1 VADVVVQVAEL
12 ELEKLVISRL
22 NVRQQVGDVSELA
35 DSIRSEGILQPLLVR
50 PVGSSYEIIVGSRRF
65 AAARQ
70 AGLRVVP
77 AAVRSLTDQQ
87 AVVISLTE
95 NLQRGDLSLEERVEG
110 YKKLQE
116 LNATEFGSVRS
127 LGRAIGRD
135 HSKIIQDFDAYTAM
149 MALRPHDIQVV
160 TALPPS
166 APERRAGE
174 ALPERHAT
182 MLEQAFSAIRTA
194 GRLEPE
200 EVDAKYPD
208 LARVIA
214 PLDGDDAKRVLDYF
228 KMYPE
233 RSAAEIRGMALAKV
247 EREVSLDALTARKLD
262 ELATG
267 TGRRWE
273 DVIASLVESP
283 VEAPSAPSVS
293 PEFMPVEPRQLSMP
307 ESAVAPPP
315 RYETLELPEESVSEQ
330 IIGKT
335 LWNVE
340 QAERAGVEW
349 DFYTIGYSQKTIEQ
363 FIRVLQTRGVAT
375 LVDVRH
381 EPVSMYKPDFSKD
394 NLRRALEAENI
405 AYVHAPDLGVP
416 KEIRAR
422 LAETA
427 NWDAFFEWY
436 DSNVAPRLNNGLM
449 ERLESEAKPPL
460 AFMCV
465 EQNPTKCHRHRIAMA
480 LRAKGL
486 SGADL

>member
-1 VADVVVQVAEL
+1 MADVVVQVAEL

-335 LWNVE
+335 LWN
-340 QAERAGVEW
+340 
-349 DFYTIGYSQKTIEQ
+349 
-363 FIRVLQTRGVAT
+363 
-375 LVDVRH
+375 
-381 EPVSMYKPDFSKD
+381 
-394 NLRRALEAENI
+394 LRRALEAENI